1 MFERMTRAVVNT
13 FREDPAKIAARKEKQ
28 DRLWEKYASDIRR
41 HAQEYAELFFNR
53 QTNPTPTRKQQA
65 DFLKQCQTI
74 TDDQLSE
81 KELIT
86 FGVLAELAD
95 CFDASMYRA
104 DQERDRIAD
113 ESAREAFGELQGV
126 RGEAA
131 LLDAHDEGFR
141 RVRKQIRDQEKSFKE
156 RMKGKIE
163 DALETFQGRSNV
175 DPSTTETAEQRFEF
189 LQQEFP
195 VLMERILEGQK
206 IDIASQLNELLEAV
220 QNESKTRRH
229 DPAAW
234 RRLGEFL
241 SISLG
246 KRLEHIVALSQREVI
261 TEREDGRAEL
271 LGLAPDLY
279 EQKIDELVEAERL
292 NLFRMVEDGQKNV
305 SLYQAIRLFASQLP
319 IEEKMARLRE
329 ILQSLP
335 SGAAEQITQ
344 IIKVLRPQHLQAFA
358 RSRDLAEF
366 KGHLEKLEQ
375 LIAHVSAEKNEMNDT
390 ERAVLE
396 RYTEVGTALSHFGA
410 FLEDMS
416 EQTVMDTDGS
426 RMSIGKREFGQT
438 IGEEIHL
445 VATKL
450 IPQIKE
456 ELRTFDTES
465 RGQAWREES
474 PYEDPHLHERES
486 FDQVEEHPY
495 WFVNQILSLHKAL
508 KQTPGFYVDYL
519 KDLALKTAHNQRR
532 KVRVQRKRQQM
543 EVVPE
548 DLLQEAA

>member
-1 MFERMTRAVVNT
+1 
-13 FREDPAKIAARKEKQ
+13 
-28 DRLWEKYASDIRR
+28 
-41 HAQEYAELFFNR
+41 
-53 QTNPTPTRKQQA
+53 
-65 DFLKQCQTI
+65 
-74 TDDQLSE
+74 
-81 KELIT
+81 
-86 FGVLAELAD
+86 
-95 CFDASMYRA
+95 
-104 DQERDRIAD
+104 
-113 ESAREAFGELQGV
+113 
-126 RGEAA
+126 
-131 LLDAHDEGFR
+131 
-141 RVRKQIRDQEKSFKE
+141 
-156 RMKGKIE
+156 MKGKIE

-375 LIAHVSAEKNEMNDT
+375 LIAHVSAEKNAMNDT

-438 IGEEIHL
+438 IGEEVHL
-445 VATKL
+445 L
-450 IPQIKE
+450 
-456 ELRTFDTES
+456 
-465 RGQAWREES
+465 
-474 PYEDPHLHERES
+474 
-486 FDQVEEHPY
+486 
-495 WFVNQILSLHKAL
+495 
-508 KQTPGFYVDYL
+508 
-519 KDLALKTAHNQRR
+519 
-532 KVRVQRKRQQM
+532 
-543 EVVPE
+543 
-548 DLLQEAA
+548 